1 MKRRRKTLAALCICL
16 LSAGYAP
23 AEEKPESLEEALEE
37 VVVVGEKPVSA
48 ASSRTVREQDF
59 ELRPKKTPSDIL
71 RLVPN
76 LFIAQ
81 HAGGGKGDQIFL
93 RGFDNDHGTDVA
105 IFIDDIPVNMRSHAH
120 GQGYADLHFLIPEVL
135 KTVEVYKGPYFTE
148 YGDFATGGAV
158 QLVTRDVFEENS
170 LKVNGGY
177 FDTTEVLFLLSPT
190 KERLKTM
197 FAFNYFFTNGPFF
210 KDQKFDRYH
219 FFTKASLE
227 LDPKQRL
234 SLWASGY
241 EGDWNASG
249 QIPRRE
255 VKAGRLN
262 WFGAIDPTEGGDSS
276 RYNFNL
282 LYRYDISKTQK
293 LKFGAWASYYDLGLF
308 SNFTFFLNDPVRGDG
323 IEQRDK
329 RWLYG
334 TNFQYQSHLG
344 LFGIPG
350 SMTFGF
356 DTRFDHPEVL
366 LAQQVKRDPFE
377 KITDTELDEFSLSP
391 YLKFEVFLADWL
403 HFVGGARGDYF
414 SYDVD
419 DRLKGGAGGTL
430 DDVIDSYKAN
440 LIFGPWRH
448 TEFYL
453 NFGTGFHSN
462 DARAVV
468 TDSSLESLPRAYGY
482 EVGVRS
488 KWLDRIDMA
497 LSLWTLRLESE
508 LVLVGDEG
516 TVEPRG
522 TTRRWGL
529 EVELR
534 YKISDWL
541 WLSSD
546 FSWTEAHFLKGN
558 DAVPFAPR
566 LVHQTDVTVRLPWGL
581 EGGLELRHLG
591 RRYASEDR
599 SWNAS
604 GYTQFDL
611 QLKYRWKNLEAFI
624 TLLNMADRKFPEA
637 QHFFESRLPGE
648 PGPVA
653 DIHVSPGTSRT
664 VYGGIA
670 FRF

>member
-1 MKRRRKTLAALCICL
+1 MKRMRKTLAALCLCL
-16 LSAGYAP
+16 LPAGYAP

-37 VVVVGEKPVSA
+37 VVVVGEKPISA

-59 ELRPKKTPSDIL
+59 ELRPKKILSDIL
-71 RLVPN
+71 RLVPD

-93 RGFDNDHGTDVA
+93 RGFDNDHGTDVT

-120 GQGYADLHFLIPEVL
+120 GQGYADLHFVIPEVL
-135 KTVEVYKGPYFTE
+135 KTVEV
-148 YGDFATGGAV
+148 
-158 QLVTRDVFEENS
+158 
-170 LKVNGGY
+170 
-177 FDTTEVLFLLSPT
+177 
-190 KERLKTM
+190 
-197 FAFNYFFTNGPFF
+197 
-210 KDQKFDRYH
+210 
-219 FFTKASLE
+219 
-227 LDPKQRL
+227 
-234 SLWASGY
+234 
-241 EGDWNASG
+241 
-249 QIPRRE
+249 
-255 VKAGRLN
+255 
-262 WFGAIDPTEGGDSS
+262 
-276 RYNFNL
+276 
-282 LYRYDISKTQK
+282 
-293 LKFGAWASYYDLGLF
+293 
-308 SNFTFFLNDPVRGDG
+308 
-323 IEQRDK
+323 
-329 RWLYG
+329 
-334 TNFQYQSHLG
+334 
-344 LFGIPG
+344 
-350 SMTFGF
+350 
-356 DTRFDHPEVL
+356 
-366 LAQQVKRDPFE
+366 
-377 KITDTELDEFSLSP
+377 
-391 YLKFEVFLADWL
+391 
-403 HFVGGARGDYF
+403 
-414 SYDVD
+414 
-419 DRLKGGAGGTL
+419 
-430 DDVIDSYKAN
+430 YKAN

-453 NFGTGFHSN
+453 NFGTGFHSD

-468 TDSSLESLPRAYGY
+468 TDSSQESLPRAYGY

-488 KWLDRIDMA
+488 KLLDRIDMA

-546 FSWTEAHFLKGN
+546 FSWTEVHFLKGN

-566 LVHQTDVTVRLPWGL
+566 LVHQTDVTVKLPWGL
-581 EGGLELRHLG
+581 EGGLELRNVG
-591 RRYASEDR
+591 QRYAIEDR
-599 SWNAS
+599 SSNAS

-624 TLLNMADRKFPEA
+624 TLLNMADREYPEA

-648 PGPVA
+648 PGPVE
-653 DIHVSPGTSRT
+653 DIYFTPGASRA